1 MRLIEESDFDASTKG
16 RLATACEVTL
26 RQVVRDQPRQAWNA
40 RLLLVIQHAV
50 LDCAATGELDHEHLV
65 SCAQEHVRILLKA
78 PLRRAGKEGEVC
90 TERFCQG

>member
-50 LDCAATGELDHEHLV
+50 LDCAATGGTVLMW
-65 SCAQEHVRILLKA
+65 LLKA
-78 PLRRAGKEGEVC
+78 DGDI
-90 TERFCQG
+90 ERLKI